1 MTPETTHRP
10 WPLPQRPWVMA
21 MRWHDLMFMHWPIRP
36 EALRPLIPA
45 MLELDTFD
53 GWAWLG
59 VVPFRMTG
67 VRPRYL
73 PAFLTSRR
81 SLRSTCAPTSKHLAV
96 VACGSSASM
105 PRIGSRCARRASGM
119 ACHITTHAC
128 VWCKRAPRCI
138 ITVRGRIARR
148 PPRPLRRAIL
158 PAVRSITP
166 PWHTGALAH
175 GALLSVCCRSSR
187 PCWVWRYSSRSMA
200 TARCDSRGQDQ
211 HHDDAAAP

>member
-1 MTPETTHRP
+1 MTPETTCRP

-45 MLELDTFD
+45 MLGIGHLR
-53 GWAWLG
+53 WLG
-59 VVPFRMTG
+59 LARCRAISYDWRTPALSPSLPLSAFPEINVRTYVKTPGRSG
-67 VRPRYL
+67 VWFFSL
-73 PAFLTSRR
+73 DAANR
-81 SLRSTCAPTSKHLAV
+81 SQ
-96 VACGSSASM
+96 
-105 PRIGSRCARRASGM
+105 CARRATGM

-158 PAVRSITP
+158 PAVRSITQLH
-166 PWHTGALAH
+166 WSTGSRRAI
-175 GALLSVCCRSSR
+175 VC
-187 PCWVWRYSSRSMA
+187 ML
-200 TARCDSRGQDQ
+200 
-211 HHDDAAAP
+211 